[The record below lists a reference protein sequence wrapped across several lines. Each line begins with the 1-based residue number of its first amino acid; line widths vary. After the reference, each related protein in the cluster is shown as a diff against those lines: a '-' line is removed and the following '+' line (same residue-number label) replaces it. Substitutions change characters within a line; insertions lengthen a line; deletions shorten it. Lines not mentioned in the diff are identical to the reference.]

1 MRKIGFLLLS
11 ILLSVSLVGCGQKS
25 LTSDDSSNESQ
36 KQDESKELLPYTYNV
51 PLRNIYVDVPN
62 YQEIEQGY
70 TRVFIVHEKK
80 YVTFTSVLNA
90 QATDA
95 KDAYNKSFD
104 TFRICMQNYESG
116 PKSFNIVT
124 DQTMTINGIDVY
136 YFEGTIRYGEENP
149 YDTYGIGYSFIMD
162 GIPCAII
169 GSVTDKD
176 QPEELKEEIKAV
188 VNAMMLSVRSEM

>member
-11 ILLSVSLVGCGQKS
+11 ILLSVTLVGCGQKS
-25 LTSDDSSNESQ
+25 LTSDDSSNENQ

-62 YQEIEQGY
+62 YQEIEEGY

-104 TFRICMQNYESG
+104 TFRICMQNYEGG
-116 PKSFNIVT
+116 PNSFNIVT

-136 YFEGTIRYGEENP
+136 YFEGTINYGEENL
-149 YDTYGIGYSFIMD
+149 YDGYGVGYSFIMD

-169 GSVTDKD
+169 GSVIDKD

>member
-51 PLRNIYVDVPN
+51 PLKNIYVDVPN
-62 YQEIEQGY
+62 YQEIEGGY
-70 TRVFIVHEKK
+70 ARIFIVHEKK
-80 YVTFTSVLNA
+80 YVTFTSVFNT

-95 KDAYNKSFD
+95 IDAYNKSFD
-104 TFRICMQNYESG
+104 AFCISMQNYEGG
-116 PKSFNIVT
+116 PNSFNIIT

-136 YFEGTIRYGEENP
+136 FFEGMIHYGEKNP
-149 YDTYGIGYSFIMD
+149 YDAYGIGYSFIMD

>member
-36 KQDESKELLPYTYNV
+36 KQYESKELLPYTYNV
-51 PLRNIYVDVPN
+51 PLKNIYVDVPN
-62 YQEIEQGY
+62 YQEIEEGY

-80 YVTFTSVLNA
+80 YVTFTSVFNA

-95 KDAYNKSFD
+95 IDAYNKSFD
-104 TFRICMQNYESG
+104 AFCISMQNYEGG
-116 PKSFNIVT
+116 PKSFNIIT

-136 YFEGTIRYGEENP
+136 FFEGMIHYGEENP
-149 YDTYGIGYSFIMD
+149 YDAYGIGYSFIMD

-188 VNAMMLSVRSEM
+188 VNAMMFSVRSEM